1 MIFKNISVKNF
12 YILIFLSLFIVLN
25 FSFNSFS
32 QTAGQVP
39 GSSLG
44 LNSDADLWR
53 YIRQGNS
60 GDSQI
65 GQLGSE
71 LSAVMIQSEGDNWRS
86 IRNGPLSRY
95 GAYGLIGMLIL
106 LAWFYSYRGRI
117 KVAKG
122 FSGKTITRFKAIER
136 FSHWLMAGSFV
147 ILAITGLNMV
157 YGKFVLLPILGPDAF
172 SALTV
177 G

>member
-1 MIFKNISVKNF
+1 MILK
-12 YILIFLSLFIVLN
+12 IFLLKIYIFNFFVTIYCLK

-71 LSAVMIQSEGDNWRS
+71 LSAVMIQSR
-86 IRNGPLSRY
+86 
-95 GAYGLIGMLIL
+95 
-106 LAWFYSYRGRI
+106 
-117 KVAKG
+117 V
-122 FSGKTITRFKAIER
+122 
-136 FSHWLMAGSFV
+136 
-147 ILAITGLNMV
+147 ITG
-157 YGKFVLLPILGPDAF
+157 DQ
-172 SALTV
+172 
-177 G
+177 